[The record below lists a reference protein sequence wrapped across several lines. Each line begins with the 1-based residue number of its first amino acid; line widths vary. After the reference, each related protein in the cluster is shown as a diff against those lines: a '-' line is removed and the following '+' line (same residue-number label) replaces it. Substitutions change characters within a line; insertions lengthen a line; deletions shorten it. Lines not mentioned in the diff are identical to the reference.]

1 MARYKSPLR
10 GRTGPVNFENMYTI
24 PSSGYADPVNMA
36 EIDRDELSLAMAN
49 SPLFAETPRQFI
61 DYSSLP
67 MPMGQP
73 MQEYMS
79 PPMDPRGLNP
89 MEDAINPL
97 PVDFSGATMDTGFN
111 NLGMAPP
118 AISQGARLS
127 MPAGSFEMPS
137 EIGQPEQDPLTGH
150 TRRLTA
156 EQRAELIENMQ
167 GPRPAASSRM
177 DGGSFISNLGAYSP
191 YSREGQQRESTIKA
205 HMDFIRTHPP
215 GSEDFNTYRQR
226 LIDSG
231 IFESDHIM
239 ADKAAYTPGA
249 PGPMTLPDALRLMYN
264 VPKGQ
269 EIKRNDIQGRAKNA
283 AIKARR
289 QEKSQAHKE
298 VMRNFG
304 GDYSQ
309 YDKWWN
315 SLPSEARPET
325 WEEARDALRLASVGQ
340 SAPGVEGRGTVLAD
354 SYFPSADSGSQ
365 HFVGPPAPMQSID
378 PGRESLMSLSQGEI
392 PEQFASQVP
401 AERLM
406 SMEVEGGQPFI
417 PQEEGGYYP
426 PLEMPSFQRVTGH
439 TPGEPIQSLPF
450 SDYMPRE
457 DRLTAGQEI
466 SQLPS
471 DDVYDDFG
479 LYGSEK
485 AEAQRIMEQ
494 ARYGDPFA
502 GAPDIKQFLA
512 DEARPTMRQAT
523 PAEASVARRGG
534 SLAESFNEW
543 NSVKDQLAQA
553 TMFDM
558 HVPQEVKD
566 IESRVKRDVSRVRR
580 TLRQAP
586 KRYERLMAFG
596 RANNIDLQ
604 PVMESILRGHYV
616 DVPGKNYQRQMGAT
630 QAQDA
635 AGLFEDRGPAGAR
648 SEVNQQVMRVAASLP
663 KRQRA
668 QFLRQTEWLNN
679 LAIEMTMLGAS
690 SSRPMRGQT
699 ADFNRFLDQSSSLLI
714 EIENQVRGARSRM
727 QRRRLRRQL
736 KER

>member
-1 MARYKSPLR
+1 MALEEQLMRRMMQRRQGFGDATYQY
-10 GRTGPVNFENMYTI
+10 GNADVVV
-24 PSSGYADPVNMA
+24 SGLD
-36 EIDRDELSLAMAN
+36 DEALA
-49 SPLFAETPRQFI
+49 
-61 DYSSLP
+61 
-67 MPMGQP
+67 
-73 MQEYMS
+73 
-79 PPMDPRGLNP
+79 
-89 MEDAINPL
+89 
-97 PVDFSGATMDTGFN
+97 GA
-111 NLGMAPP
+111 MAPP
-118 AISQGARLS
+118 SITQGVRLS

-137 EIGQPEQDPLTGH
+137 EVGQPEQDPLTGH
-150 TRRLTA
+150 TQRLTA
-156 EQRAELIENMQ
+156 EQRAALIENMQ

-226 LIDSG
+226 LIHSG
-231 IFESDHIM
+231 IFESDHII

-269 EIKRNDIQGRAKNA
+269 EIRRDDIQGRAKNA

-289 QEKSQAHKE
+289 GEKSKAYQD
-298 VMRNFG
+298 VMRQFG
-304 GDYSQ
+304 GNMQSYNR
-309 YDKWWN
+309 WWN
-315 SLPSEARPET
+315 SLPSEVRPEN

-340 SAPGVEGRGTVLAD
+340 SRPEAMQPVSQGELSQIRDMFGEPAVDVGVPPGIARPQEDAART
-354 SYFPSADSGSQ
+354 
-365 HFVGPPAPMQSID
+365 
-378 PGRESLMSLSQGEI
+378 GRETLMSLAQGEM
-392 PEQFASQVP
+392 PEQFASHMLADQ
-401 AERLM
+401 LM

-417 PQEEGGYYP
+417 PQEEGGYFP
-426 PLEMPSFQRVTGH
+426 PLEMPSFQRVTGL
-439 TPGEPIQSLPF
+439 TPGEPIQSLPL

-466 SQLPS
+466 SQLPG
-471 DDVYDDFG
+471 DDVYDDLG

-502 GAPDIKQFLA
+502 GAPDIQQFLA

-523 PAEASVARRGG
+523 PAEASAARRGG
-534 SLAESFNEW
+534 SLSESFNEW

-604 PVMESILRGHYV
+604 PVMESILRGHYA

-679 LAIEMTMLGAS
+679 FAMEMTMLGAG

-699 ADFNRFLDQSSSLLI
+699 ADFNRFLDRSASLLI
-714 EIENQVRGARSRM
+714 EIENQVRGSQSRM